1 MRGPCS
7 RGSAV
12 PSPRTAR
19 SRSDEESAPGSCVLP
34 QHLEM
39 RNVVFEVLVA
49 DRLETQLA
57 IEALEPRLRADAD
70 RAARPSLHAAH
81 NAFAH
86 QGLAGTGAAR
96 FRRGDHAA
104 DRWLVVLHAGVDHAQ
119 ISEQAARVI
128 AAEQVPRVLI
138 QAVRVLIGALL
149 HDEDTA
155 AQCERVIQRMH
166 AELFKARPREL
177 QTSFTNC
184 LPKFLPLSRPR
195 KASGALAM
203 PCATVSRYFS

>member
-12 PSPRTAR
+12 PSPRTAK

-49 DRLETQLA
+49 HRLKAELA
-57 IEALEPRLRADAD
+57 IEAFEPRLRADAD
-70 RAARPSLHAAH
+70 RAAGPGLAA
-81 NAFAH
+81 AREALAH
-86 QGLAGTGAAR
+86 QSLAGSGATR
-96 FRRGDHAA
+96 LRRSDHAA

-128 AAEQVPRVLI
+128 AAEQVPCMLVE
-138 QAVRVLIGALL
+138 AVGVLIGALL
-149 HDEDTA
+149 HDEDAA
-155 AQCERVIQRMH
+155 AQCEHVVQRMH
-166 AELFKARPREL
+166 AELFEARP
-177 QTSFTNC
+177 
-184 LPKFLPLSRPR
+184 
-195 KASGALAM
+195 
-203 PCATVSRYFS
+203 